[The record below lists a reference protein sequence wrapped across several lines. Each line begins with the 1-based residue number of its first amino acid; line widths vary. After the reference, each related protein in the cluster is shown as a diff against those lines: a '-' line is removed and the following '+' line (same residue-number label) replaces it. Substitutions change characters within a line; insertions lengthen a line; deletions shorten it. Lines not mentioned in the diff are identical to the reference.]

1 MSRNVG
7 EPISNRFPVITG
19 AGTGAGVGTGV
30 GVGVG
35 VGAGG
40 GTTGAAFTR
49 MLVVAIRR
57 PFVPMNSRMSGF
69 VAIDAFAAARI
80 VNEPVVFPVPMVR
93 GSTVMPA
100 GTINPRTVTGL
111 VVRER
116 VMRMAAVAEPPWV
129 MVRAV
134 GALALKLV
142 AVVLWRLRTV
152 DVLARSDPS
161 SAMMEIR

>member
-1 MSRNVG
+1 
-7 EPISNRFPVITG
+7 
-19 AGTGAGVGTGV
+19 
-30 GVGVG
+30 
-35 VGAGG
+35 
-40 GTTGAAFTR
+40 
-49 MLVVAIRR
+49 
-57 PFVPMNSRMSGF
+57 
-69 VAIDAFAAARI
+69 
-80 VNEPVVFPVPMVR
+80 
-93 GSTVMPA
+93 MPA

-111 VVRER
+111 VVRGER